1 MKTLIHLLIGILPF
15 MAFGASGMAQ
25 NPPMPMP
32 SEQAGKTDEGY
43 EIRVKLRNYP
53 DSMQHSLR
61 LGRYYWSGRYIEDSA
76 VYDESRDLY
85 VFQGDK
91 ALNRGMY
98 ILITADDHYVD
109 FILDHNQHFGIEA
122 SYPELSSGIH
132 FTNSPE
138 NEAYQ
143 EFIRTSEVYFPVL
156 DSLQSLYKSAQQ
168 TKNEAETA
176 RLRDEI
182 SYYYQQVDE
191 AKRNFTETY
200 PDNMMAVIF
209 QSQQPVS
216 VPDAPASVPDSLKA
230 HWQYEYYKNHY
241 FDHFDLCDERLLF
254 SPMLYQRVSSFQ
266 DKVLHLQSPDT
277 IKFAWERLIE
287 KARCNKEVFKA
298 LIAHP
303 VEHYQRSQI
312 IGQDAIWVYLAKK
325 YYLGGEAWWAS
336 PSLVE
341 NFRKRIERVEPLL
354 IGNRPLEF
362 SCPDTTVDSPHENW
376 VSVFSSNRR
385 YTVVIFWSLSC
396 VHCQHSMP
404 KWHDLYEKH
413 GKEWDFDV
421 IAICKDHEVEE
432 WKHYIRK
439 HDMLDWTNLCGKK
452 ANLDYDDKWDV
463 ATTPTIYVLDS
474 KKRIVTKMIEPEY
487 LEDFIKDWNKKYF

>member
-1 MKTLIHLLIGILPF
+1 
-15 MAFGASGMAQ
+15 MAQ
-25 NPPMPMP
+25 DTPAPNGTEP
-32 SEQAGKTDEGY
+32 EDY
-43 EIRVKLRNYP
+43 EIRVRLHNYP
-53 DSMQHSLR
+53 DSLQHSLR

-76 VYDESRDLY
+76 VYDKAENLY
-85 VFQGDK
+85 IFQGDEE
-91 ALNRGMY
+91 LNKGMY
-98 ILITADDHYVD
+98 ILITGDDHYVD
-109 FILDHNQHFGIEA
+109 FILDKSQHIGIEC
-122 SYPELSSGIH
+122 SYPDLSNNIH

-143 EFIRTSEVYFPVL
+143 SFIKTSKHYFSAL
-156 DSLQSLYKSAQQ
+156 DSLQALDKAARQ
-168 TKNEAETA
+168 TKNEEESA
-176 RLRDEI
+176 RLKENI
-182 SYYYQQVDE
+182 SNYYAQLDQ
-191 AKRNFTETY
+191 AKTAFIENN
-200 PDNMMAVIF
+200 PDNMMAVVF
-209 QSQQPVS
+209 KAQQPVP
-216 VPDAPASVPDSLKA
+216 VPDAPSSVPDSLKA

-241 FDHFDLCDERLLF
+241 FDYFDLCDERLLF
-254 SPMLYQRVSSFQ
+254 SPMLYQRVNSFQ
-266 DKVLHLQSPDT
+266 DKVLHMQSPDT
-277 IKFAWERLIE
+277 IKLAWERLIE

-362 SCPDTTVDSPHENW
+362 SCPDTTVDTPDENW
-376 VSVFSSNRR
+376 VSVFSSKRR

-421 IAICKDHEVEE
+421 IAICKDHDMAE
-432 WKHYIRK
+432 WKSYIRR
-439 HDMLDWTNLCGKK
+439 HNMLDWTNLCGKK
-452 ANLDYDDKWDV
+452 ATLDYDDKWDV

-487 LEDFIKDWNKKYF
+487 LEEFIKDWNKKYF

>member
-1 MKTLIHLLIGILPF
+1 M
-15 MAFGASGMAQ
+15 
-25 NPPMPMP
+25 
-32 SEQAGKTDEGY
+32 
-43 EIRVKLRNYP
+43 
-53 DSMQHSLR
+53 
-61 LGRYYWSGRYIEDSA
+61 
-76 VYDESRDLY
+76 
-85 VFQGDK
+85 
-91 ALNRGMY
+91 
-98 ILITADDHYVD
+98 D

-266 DKVLHLQSPDT
+266 
-277 IKFAWERLIE
+277 
-287 KARCNKEVFKA
+287 
-298 LIAHP
+298 
-303 VEHYQRSQI
+303 
-312 IGQDAIWVYLAKK
+312 
-325 YYLGGEAWWAS
+325 
-336 PSLVE
+336 
-341 NFRKRIERVEPLL
+341 
-354 IGNRPLEF
+354 PLEF